1 MGFLIK
7 TDKTCKNVF
16 CGYTAEYES
25 LVRCDKGGAMQ
36 QVVGLVP
43 RWLLVVG
50 AISVMAA
57 LVWQGVAAAG
67 VPDPFAVGL
76 HPTAVIVNTSLI
88 VFREGL
94 EAILILAAIT
104 ASFAGEQRRHNR
116 PIIIGS
122 LVAFVAS
129 IATWFIVVAI
139 IDAIDAP
146 LLDIQAATGL
156 LAIVVL
162 LVIMNWFLHNIYWTG
177 WIGMH
182 NQKKREIMAG
192 GATGV
197 TAALGLM
204 LLGFSAVYREGFE
217 IVLFLQNVR
226 LAVGMQTVTSGVLI
240 GLIFTGIVGA
250 LTFATQYKLPYKRL
264 LIVTGLLLAMVLV
277 VMVGEQVQEM
287 QQAAWIGTTA
297 VALPI
302 PGWMGMWFALF
313 PNVEGLVAQA
323 AALTFVVG
331 SYFVARYVKVWRL
344 QPAVA

>member
-1 MGFLIK
+1 MLQAIK
-7 TDKTCKNVF
+7 RMPSWV
-16 CGYTAEYES
+16 
-25 LVRCDKGGAMQ
+25 LMLGGIT
-36 QVVGLVP
+36 VL
-43 RWLLVVG
+43 
-50 AISVMAA
+50 SA
-57 LVWQGVAAAG
+57 LVWQAVVAAG

-76 HPTAVIVNTSLI
+76 HPSAVIVNTSLI

-94 EAILILAAIT
+94 EAILVLAAIT
-104 ASFAGEQRRHNR
+104 ASFVGEQRRHNK
-116 PIIIGS
+116 PIIWGA
-122 LVAFVAS
+122 LGAFVAS

-162 LVIMNWFLHNIYWTG
+162 LVIMNWFLHNVYWTG

-182 NQKKREIMAG
+182 NQKKRDIMAG

-197 TAALGLM
+197 SAAVGLM

-226 LAVGMQTVTSGVLI
+226 LGVGEQTVIAGVVI
-240 GLIFTGIVGA
+240 GLFFTGIVGA

-287 QQAAWIGTTA
+287 QQANWITTTNVPLA
-297 VALPI
+297 I
-302 PGWMGMWFALF
+302 PGWLGMWFAVF
-313 PNVEGLVAQA
+313 PNVEGLLAQA
-323 AALTFVVG
+323 LALSFVVG
-331 SYFVARYVKVWRL
+331 SYVVARYIKVWRL
-344 QPAVA
+344 QPVMA

>member
-1 MGFLIK
+1 
-7 TDKTCKNVF
+7 
-16 CGYTAEYES
+16 
-25 LVRCDKGGAMQ
+25 MQ
-36 QVVGLVP
+36 QRNHRVAGWAVYTGGLIVV
-43 RWLLVVG
+43 
-50 AISVMAA
+50 AA
-57 LVWQGVAAAG
+57 LIWQGVVAAG
-67 VPDPFAVGL
+67 VPDPFAVGI
-76 HPTAVIVNTSLI
+76 HPSAVIVNTALI

-94 EAILILAAIT
+94 EAILVLAAIT
-104 ASFAGEQRRHNR
+104 ASFVGEQRRHNK
-116 PIIIGS
+116 PIIWGA
-122 LVAFVAS
+122 LVAFGAS
-129 IATWFIVVAI
+129 IATWFVVVAI

-162 LVIMNWFLHNIYWTG
+162 LVIMNWFLHNVYWTG

-182 NQKKREIMAG
+182 NAKKRDIMAG

-197 TAALGLM
+197 SAAVGLM

-226 LAVGMQTVTSGVLI
+226 LGVGEQTVVLGVLI
-240 GLIFTGIVGA
+240 GLFFTGIVGA
-250 LTFATQYKLPYKRL
+250 MTFATQYKLPYKRL

-297 VALPI
+297 VSVPV
-302 PGWMGMWFALF
+302 PGWMGMWFAVF

-331 SYFVARYVKVWRL
+331 SYFVARYVKVWRI
-344 QPAVA
+344 QPVGA

>member
-1 MGFLIK
+1 
-7 TDKTCKNVF
+7 
-16 CGYTAEYES
+16 
-25 LVRCDKGGAMQ
+25 MQ
-36 QVVGLVP
+36 QRNHRVAGWAAYTGGLIVV
-43 RWLLVVG
+43 
-50 AISVMAA
+50 AA
-57 LVWQGVAAAG
+57 LIWQGVVAAG
-67 VPDPFAVGL
+67 VPDPFAVGI
-76 HPTAVIVNTSLI
+76 HPSAVIVNTALI

-94 EAILILAAIT
+94 EAILVLAAIT
-104 ASFAGEQRRHNR
+104 ASFVGEQRRHNK
-116 PIIIGS
+116 PIIWGA
-122 LVAFVAS
+122 LVAFGAS
-129 IATWFIVVAI
+129 IATWFVVVAI

-162 LVIMNWFLHNIYWTG
+162 LVIMNWFLHNVYWTG

-182 NQKKREIMAG
+182 NAKKRDIMAG

-197 TAALGLM
+197 SAAVGLM

-226 LAVGMQTVTSGVLI
+226 LGVGEQTVVLGVLI
-240 GLIFTGIVGA
+240 GLFFTGIVGA
-250 LTFATQYKLPYKRL
+250 MTFATQYKLPYKRL

-297 VALPI
+297 VSVPV
-302 PGWMGMWFALF
+302 PGWMGMWFAVF
-313 PNVEGLVAQA
+313 PNVECLVAQA

-331 SYFVARYVKVWRL
+331 SYFVARYVKVWRI
-344 QPAVA
+344 QPVGA